1 MSYNIYPIKEKES
14 LNKAIKF
21 IHLNNFSKETEIER
35 VSKLFSANKIFGL
48 MATYN
53 NNDIVGV
60 IFYYYQPNF
69 KFDNKIY
76 KVVNFSTMYVTKE
89 HRGLLPFFLLK
100 RTKKLFEDYII
111 TDYTPIKNIEVML
124 LKLGFGYMKNYR
136 KLVLP
141 IPLINRKILSYGF
154 GSLSEIE
161 DKEVYK
167 KIFLRFDQ
175 YRSYKINIWKFYRNG
190 KTLLLGVANAAHE
203 RKIGF
208 LKLKS
213 YSKRIIWTDNEDL
226 LAEEVN
232 NISFLF
238 FLKQKSHFITID
250 TGSYKKVYFSFNL
263 KNGFMIYPDIPVKIP
278 TEGSEFF
285 SGIF

>member
-35 VSKLFSANKIFGL
+35 VSKLFSTNKIFGL
-48 MATYN
+48 IATYN

-76 KVVNFSTMYVTKE
+76 KVINFSTMYVTKE

-141 IPLINRKILSYGF
+141 IPLINRKILSCGF
-154 GSLSEIE
+154 GSLSEME

-167 KIFLRFDQ
+167 KIFLSFDQ

-203 RKIGF
+203 RKFGF

-213 YSKRIIWTDNEDL
+213 YSKRVIWTDNEDL
-226 LAEEVN
+226 LTEEVN

-238 FLKQKSHFITID
+238 FLKKKSHFITID
-250 TGSYKKVYFSFNL
+250 TGSYKKVDFAFNL
-263 KNGFMIYPDIPVKIP
+263 KNGFMIYPAIPVKIP

>member
-35 VSKLFSANKIFGL
+35 VSKLFSTNKIFGL
-48 MATYN
+48 IATYN

-141 IPLINRKILSYGF
+141 IPLINRKILSCGF

-167 KIFLRFDQ
+167 KIFLQFDQ
-175 YRSYKINIWKFYRNG
+175 YRSYKMNIWKFYRNG

-203 RKIGF
+203 RKFGF

-213 YSKRIIWTDNEDL
+213 YSKRIIWADNEDL

-263 KNGFMIYPDIPVKIP
+263 KNGFMIYPNIPVKIP

>member
-1 MSYNIYPIKEKES
+1 
-14 LNKAIKF
+14 
-21 IHLNNFSKETEIER
+21 
-35 VSKLFSANKIFGL
+35 
-48 MATYN
+48 
-53 NNDIVGV
+53 
-60 IFYYYQPNF
+60 
-69 KFDNKIY
+69 
-76 KVVNFSTMYVTKE
+76 
-89 HRGLLPFFLLK
+89 
-100 RTKKLFEDYII
+100 
-111 TDYTPIKNIEVML
+111 ML

-141 IPLINRKILSYGF
+141 IPLINRKILSCGF

-167 KIFLRFDQ
+167 KIFLPFDQ

-190 KTLLLGVANAAHE
+190 KTLLLGVANAVHE
-203 RKIGF
+203 RKFGF

-238 FLKQKSHFITID
+238 FLRKKSHFITID

>member
-1 MSYNIYPIKEKES
+1 
-14 LNKAIKF
+14 
-21 IHLNNFSKETEIER
+21 
-35 VSKLFSANKIFGL
+35 
-48 MATYN
+48 
-53 NNDIVGV
+53 
-60 IFYYYQPNF
+60 
-69 KFDNKIY
+69 
-76 KVVNFSTMYVTKE
+76 MYVTKE

-141 IPLINRKILSYGF
+141 IPLINRKILSCGF
-154 GSLSEIE
+154 GSLSEME

-167 KIFLRFDQ
+167 KIFLSFDQ

-203 RKIGF
+203 RKFGF

-213 YSKRIIWTDNEDL
+213 YSKRVIWTDNEDL
-226 LAEEVN
+226 LTEEVN

-238 FLKQKSHFITID
+238 FL
-250 TGSYKKVYFSFNL
+250 
-263 KNGFMIYPDIPVKIP
+263 
-278 TEGSEFF
+278 
-285 SGIF
+285 